1 MAEAAETLAPRH
13 SRVGLFAPFVL
24 LGLVALAWSVAWFVI
39 RQRTTEG
46 LDAWLAAE
54 AAAGRRWTCADR
66 SVGGYPFRIEVSC
79 GALSV
84 RQGEATASFGRLLT
98 VAQVYRPSHVIAEV
112 GGPLRASDGDV
123 AVEADWR
130 LLQASVQSAP
140 DALQRASLVI
150 EDPKVRILG
159 LAPADLSGAAAHLE
173 AHLRPDPAHAAE
185 GAYDAAL
192 SARGLAVPLLNVF
205 LGGDEPADM
214 TLDTTVTQARSLT
227 GRGEAS
233 VERWRDAGGAVTVE
247 RWTLAKGARR
257 VEAKGSLRLDNLHRP
272 AGQIDLAASGLQDLI
287 GSLLG
292 ARAGGFGALLGPL
305 TAGPPPWAP
314 QQPNAPQPAASGS
327 KLSPLPPLR
336 FEGGRAYFGPFAVPG
351 LRLTPFY

>member
-1 MAEAAETLAPRH
+1 MGG
-13 SRVGLFAPFVL
+13 SG
-24 LGLVALAWSVAWFVI
+24 
-39 RQRTTEG
+39 
-46 LDAWLAAE
+46 
-54 AAAGRRWTCADR
+54 TCPDR
-66 SVGGYPFRIEVSC
+66 SVGGFPFRIEVSC
-79 GALSV
+79 PLSV
-84 RQGEATASFGRLLT
+84 QQGEATASFGRLLT

-173 AHLRPDPAHAAE
+173 AHLRPDPARAAE

-227 GRGEAS
+227 GRGEARS
-233 VERWRDAGGAVTVE
+233 SGGGTRAAPSRWSGGRWRRARGAS
-247 RWTLAKGARR
+247 RPRARS
-257 VEAKGSLRLDNLHRP
+257 VSTTCTGRP
-272 AGQIDLAASGLQDLI
+272 VRST
-287 GSLLG
+287 S
-292 ARAGGFGALLGPL
+292 R
-305 TAGPPPWAP
+305 
-314 QQPNAPQPAASGS
+314 
-327 KLSPLPPLR
+327 R
-336 FEGGRAYFGPFAVPG
+336 PG
-351 LRLTPFY
+351 CRT